1 MVGISSKMCMMY
13 CSKTINK
20 IRGWILLCLKLCKD
34 NSFFII
40 NIFIIPVTKKASIG
54 FVILLW
60 NNTSFLIQFPISE
73 TILYWNMYSV
83 YCSYLF
89 FKKIELCIFN
99 TYEIVTIMNSMHIS
113 FLDMNHTHICVAII
127 VGIEDRA
134 LLFVQTIA
142 VRNISPSRPRPS
154 WNLWGL

>member
-1 MVGISSKMCMMY
+1 
-13 CSKTINK
+13 
-20 IRGWILLCLKLCKD
+20 
-34 NSFFII
+34 
-40 NIFIIPVTKKASIG
+40 
-54 FVILLW
+54 
-60 NNTSFLIQFPISE
+60 
-73 TILYWNMYSV
+73 MYSV

-154 WNLWGL
+154 WNL